1 MLEYWMS
8 SAVTWKTAL
17 FVPAG
22 DGRPPTA
29 LTTRSSESAG
39 PQPAAAGA
47 AKALSTTV
55 PMATISLPTSDTESR
70 CPDSGWF
77 GGGGLVVPNVGSTT
91 MGVWLDPTKQ
101 VLPKTGLRALIFW
114 ERITMV
120 FPVGSACIPT
130 PIGLTLSCRFGSVW
144 TILSTSGFSKIPP
157 STGMGGDLKTPGIR
171 VVVPVESTPSASEM
185 VMFLLMVW
193 LVAPICNVP
202 PVMWMRTQM
211 D

>member
-77 GGGGLVVPNVGSTT
+77 GGGGLGGASFGWGARGGWWAPKKRG
-91 MGVWLDPTKQ
+91 
-101 VLPKTGLRALIFW
+101 LPRT
-114 ERITMV
+114 
-120 FPVGSACIPT
+120 
-130 PIGLTLSCRFGSVW
+130 
-144 TILSTSGFSKIPP
+144 
-157 STGMGGDLKTPGIR
+157 R
-171 VVVPVESTPSASEM
+171 V
-185 VMFLLMVW
+185 
-193 LVAPICNVP
+193 
-202 PVMWMRTQM
+202 RG
-211 D
+211 

>member
-77 GGGGLVVPNVGSTT
+77 GGGGVGVANVGAST
-91 MGVWLDPTKQ
+91 MGVWLDPTKPGR
-101 VLPKTGLRALIFW
+101 PKTGFGALIFVG
-114 ERITMV
+114 RVTMLL
-120 FPVGSACIPT
+120 PGGYC
-130 PIGLTLSCRFGSVW
+130 CR
-144 TILSTSGFSKIPP
+144 
-157 STGMGGDLKTPGIR
+157 R
-171 VVVPVESTPSASEM
+171 
-185 VMFLLMVW
+185 
-193 LVAPICNVP
+193 
-202 PVMWMRTQM
+202 
-211 D
+211 

>member
-55 PMATISLPTSDTESR
+55 PMATISLPTSDTESQCR
-70 CPDSGWF
+70 DSGCL
-77 GGGGLVVPNVGSTT
+77 GGGGY
-91 MGVWLDPTKQ
+91 
-101 VLPKTGLRALIFW
+101 
-114 ERITMV
+114 
-120 FPVGSACIPT
+120 VGSAV
-130 PIGLTLSCRFGSVW
+130 GSSS
-144 TILSTSGFSKIPP
+144 IALGRYPP
-157 STGMGGDLKTPGIR
+157 R
-171 VVVPVESTPSASEM
+171 AH
-185 VMFLLMVW
+185 
-193 LVAPICNVP
+193 
-202 PVMWMRTQM
+202 
-211 D
+211 